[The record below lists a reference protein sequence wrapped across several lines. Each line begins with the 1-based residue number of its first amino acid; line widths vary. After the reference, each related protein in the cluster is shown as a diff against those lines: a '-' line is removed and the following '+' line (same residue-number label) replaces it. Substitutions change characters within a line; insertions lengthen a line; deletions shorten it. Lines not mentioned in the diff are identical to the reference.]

1 MELRV
6 LRYFI
11 EVAREQNITAAADRL
26 HISQPALSKQLME
39 LEQELGKILITEG
52 NAKRH
57 LQTTECFYTA
67 ERRKLSTL
75 PTKRKTRSKR
85 RTR

>member
-39 LEQELGKILITEG
+39 LEQELGKKFFNRG
-52 NAKRH
+52 KRH